1 MPLNLTDAWRFR
13 LTLVVSIAALIGLL
27 VTWNT
32 AEAATSTLT
41 AQSATI
47 AVGELTSIPI
57 ILSEAPNGVSGFD
70 IIVSLSKASV
80 GSIIEADFPGMGLA
94 QYTQI
99 SSSEVRL
106 KAVDLSGV
114 VESGAINIV
123 LANLTIQG
131 VKKGTADI
139 QISVSMLDDDS
150 GYPITA
156 DIVNGVLTVKKAS
169 GGGKSG
175 TDKGGTGK
183 GGGRGKK

>member
-1 MPLNLTDAWRFR
+1 MPLNLTNAWRFR
-13 LTLVVSIAALIGLL
+13 LTLVVSITALIGLL
-27 VTWNT
+27 VTWNP
-32 AEAATSTLT
+32 AEAATPTLT

-80 GSIIEADFPGMGLA
+80 GSIIEADFPSMGLA

-114 VESGAINIV
+114 VESGATNIV

-150 GYPITA
+150 GYPIVA
-156 DIVNGVLTVKKAS
+156 EIVNGALTVKKAT
-169 GGGKSG
+169 GGKSG